1 MALILCPSCG
11 AEVSNMAAACPKCGA
26 PINSTNH
33 QSNEDRVN
41 MFLATHSSKLP
52 AASIPQIR
60 QMLLAKP
67 EKINV
72 AMAVDYKDPMIAFVL
87 CFLLGGLGI
96 HRFFIGDTG
105 IGVAQLV
112 LFWLTC
118 TASSIWAIVDLFLI
132 WDATRQKNYEAL
144 MFAINC

>member
-1 MALILCPSCG
+1 
-11 AEVSNMAAACPKCGA
+11 MAAACPKCGA
-26 PINSTNH
+26 PIKSTNS

-41 MFLATHSSKLP
+41 VFLATHSSKLP

-67 EKINV
+67 EKINA
-72 AMAVDYKDPMIAFVL
+72 AMAVDYKDPMIAFIL
-87 CFLLGGLGI
+87 CLLLGGLGI

-105 IGVAQLV
+105 IGVAQLL

-118 TASSIWAIVDLFLI
+118 M
-132 WDATRQKNYEAL
+132 N
-144 MFAINC
+144 